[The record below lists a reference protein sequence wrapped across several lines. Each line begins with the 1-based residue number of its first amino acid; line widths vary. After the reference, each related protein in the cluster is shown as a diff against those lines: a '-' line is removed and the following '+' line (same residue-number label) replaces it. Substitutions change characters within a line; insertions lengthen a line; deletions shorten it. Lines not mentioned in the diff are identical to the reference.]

1 MSRHHF
7 AAGIIALLAS
17 TAAAEAGDSATIIE
31 SGANNYASMVIR
43 HVGGT
48 MRMTTT
54 LRAGATGMVST
65 RFTVSSGGG
74 GGRGP
79 NAAVLAQQGAGNA
92 ATAVQQGNGNVA
104 GVWQAGWVNRAHILQ
119 QGNARRGWIYQTGS
133 ANFANL
139 AETGG

>member
-1 MSRHHF
+1 MRRHHF
-7 AAGIIALLAS
+7 AAGIIALMAT
-17 TAAAEAGDSATIIE
+17 TATAQAGDSATIIE
-31 SGANNYASMVIR
+31 SGANNYASMAIR
-43 HVGGT
+43 HDGGT

-54 LRAGATGMVST
+54 LHAGPTGTAST
-65 RFTVSSGGG
+65 RFTMGSGGA

-79 NAAVLAQQGAGNA
+79 NTAVVAQQGGGNV

-133 ANFANL
+133 GNFANL
-139 AETGG
+139 AETGR